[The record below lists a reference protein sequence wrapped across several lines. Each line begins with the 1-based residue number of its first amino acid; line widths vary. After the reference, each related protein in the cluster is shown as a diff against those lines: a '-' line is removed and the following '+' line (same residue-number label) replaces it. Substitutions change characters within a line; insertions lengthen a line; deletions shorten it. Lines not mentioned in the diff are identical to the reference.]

1 MKIIYELNPPKIIQ
15 NISINIDSIRNEID
29 KFIYRSQILTEYVN
43 DIHITDSVLGI
54 PRISSLQAA
63 AILMKNIK
71 LNEKLSISCSIRTR
85 DRNINSLIQSV
96 TESVFLKITDLLL
109 ILGDTP
115 ILFNNEL
122 DSKILSFPTNTL
134 KILNSLGFDKLIN
147 LNLSIPNKNIEPK
160 ILEKKIN
167 SKPYGMVTQSINTL
181 EEVKILKKLLNPHS
195 IKLIPCIMI
204 PSEKNERAAKII
216 GLDWKEYKENVLNLI
231 IEVGKITNQI
241 LITSPND
248 FYEGV
253 KVLKQTKELSI

>member
-63 AILMKNIK
+63 AILMKNIQLYK
-71 LNEKLSISCSIRTR
+71 KLSISCSIRTR
-85 DRNINSLIQSV
+85 DRNINSLIQVV
-96 TESVFLKITDLLL
+96 TEAVFLKITDLLL
-109 ILGDTP
+109 ILGDMP
-115 ILFNNEL
+115 ILFNES
-122 DSKILSFPTNTL
+122 DSKILSAPTNTL
-134 KILNSLGFDKLIN
+134 RILNSLGFNKLIN
-147 LNLSIPNKNIEPK
+147 LNLSIANKNIDPK

-167 SKPYGMVTQSINTL
+167 SKPYGMVTQSINSL
-181 EEVKILKKLLNPHS
+181 EEVKILKNLLNPHS
-195 IKLIPCIMI
+195 IKLIPCIMV
-204 PSEKNERAAKII
+204 PSEKNAQAAKII
-216 GLDWKEYKENVLNLI
+216 GLNWEEYKENVLNLI

-248 FYEGV
+248 FNEGV
-253 KVLKQTKELSI
+253 KILKQTRDLSI